1 MKKYNK
7 SAFKRVRSCHSGP
20 VEVVKNLFC
29 GGEDEASVMASKPIK
44 VDALVPLLHM
54 NTVRLESRYRGEV
67 LYCPIKDY
75 GILDSDVLEALVSE
89 ILDRLNH
96 GKKVGLFCM
105 GGHGRTGYV
114 ASVVLGKL
122 GYDDPI
128 GFLRSNYCRK
138 AVESNAQIWHIAEAL
153 GKPEL
158 IERYGFQSIFDG
170 LDYSFLDFHDLYGL
184 EDGYFSKGSAIDT
197 CGNCVRRKAGKCQ
210 KYRTPVDEDD
220 FACDDFIT
228 IR

>member
-7 SAFKRVRSCHSGP
+7 SAFKRAHSCHSGP

-29 GGEDEASVMASKPIK
+29 GGEDEAPAMASKIQ
-44 VDALVPLLHM
+44 VDVLVPLLHLDAA
-54 NTVRLESRYRGEV
+54 TLESRFRGEV

-75 GILDSDVLEALVSE
+75 GVLDSDVLDALVSE
-89 ILDRLNH
+89 ILDRLNRD
-96 GKKVGLFCM
+96 KKVGLFCM

-122 GYDDPI
+122 GHDDPI

-138 AVESNAQIWHIAEAL
+138 AVESNAQVRHIAEVL

-158 IERYGFQSIFDG
+158 VERYGFQSIFDG
-170 LDYSFLDFHDLYGL
+170 LDDSILDFCDF
-184 EDGYFSKGSAIDT
+184 GYFSKVSTIDT
-197 CGNCVRRKAGKCQ
+197 CGTCAHRIAGICQ
-210 KYRTPVDEDD
+210 RFRMPVDENE
-220 FACDDFIT
+220 FACDRFIGL
-228 IR
+228 R